1 MLHAEDSAHRDVASA
16 LLATFFLVFPAG
28 IPPPPPARPVQ
39 PSYQQMSRARPRKP
53 PYLEHRCQRVCIHT
67 RRSADVAASSLQG
80 SPGVFPP
87 AHGQRLYLK
96 DNPAASR
103 GPAPCWPLGTRGGK
117 GPGPAFR
124 PPSSPR
130 NPSDPPASPQGLQL
144 CPRGSCTLPAPAP
157 PGQSACVYV
166 FLMGEF
172 INMRSLSRIHR
183 RCLSVLPLRTS
194 FVASSH
200 TGNRRSWRGP
210 GPRL

>member
-1 MLHAEDSAHRDVASA
+1 MSKGLYSHP
-16 LLATFFLVFPAG
+16 TFCGCGCFIPAG
-28 IPPPPPARPVQ
+28 
-39 PSYQQMSRARPRKP
+39 RAG
-53 PYLEHRCQRVCIHT
+53 HVSTCT
-67 RRSADVAASSLQG
+67 RAAPLPEGQSGSL
-80 SPGVFPP
+80 P
-87 AHGQRLYLK
+87 
-96 DNPAASR
+96 

-124 PPSSPR
+124 SPSSPR

-157 PGQSACVYV
+157 PGQSACAYV